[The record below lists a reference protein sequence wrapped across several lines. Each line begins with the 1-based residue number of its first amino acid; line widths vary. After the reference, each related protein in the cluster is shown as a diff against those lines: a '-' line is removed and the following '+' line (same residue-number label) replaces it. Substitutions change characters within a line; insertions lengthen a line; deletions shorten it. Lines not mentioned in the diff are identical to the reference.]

1 MRSRGRLGLVFGLG
15 AIALVAA
22 AGGCG
27 GGSSG
32 PAATTKAAWTSQHGA
47 AVKAVSME
55 LDIAQATLAGG
66 NQQNIIGDCSLL
78 RDDVTE
84 AKKGLPAPVATV
96 DSALRQGLDSVDMG
110 AADCVQGGRVASNA
124 TLNEKAMA
132 ELKAA
137 RAKMDAANAALAA
150 WH

>member
-1 MRSRGRLGLVFGLG
+1 MRTRGRLGLVFGLG
-15 AIALVAA
+15 AILLIGAV
-22 AGGCG
+22 GGCG

-32 PAATTKAAWTSQHGA
+32 PAATTKAGWSNQHGA
-47 AVKAVSME
+47 AVKAVSTE
-55 LDIAQATLAGG
+55 LDLAQATLTAG

-84 AKKGLPAPVATV
+84 ARKVLPVPDATV
-96 DSALRQGLDSVDMG
+96 DAALRQALDSVDVG

-132 ELKAA
+132 ELKTA
-137 RAKMDAANAALAA
+137 RVKMDAANQALAA